1 MGSTAEQK
9 AKHTKVAFGV
19 IAGVFVVGVVV
30 LLVHLATRDLTVPV
44 TAGVPVKYS
53 HSGGGG
59 GAGSGQHG
67 VDGKHYWSKSKGW
80 KPDGSSTKIKAEDGK
95 DHFIEKHGRT
105 ALTQAKRACAAADT
119 CHAVSEDHTGKKAY
133 AWAALSGVEDGNHSI
148 ALVAGTDGHV
158 AKDVSAGE
166 VVTKVFFHNPAIT
179 TQKPVGTVIKEY
191 SGATELTV
199 QQAKADCAENY
210 KVCQAVVVET
220 DKTTTTMSD
229 ITAFVTVTLED
240 GETKTYYN
248 DKVDHLVPLSDLVAS
263 VNPTGATPIH
273 VGTAFTL
280 ESAKLACQADIDC
293 DVVLYSTD
301 KSTVSLWSNATTF
314 MADTDH
320 IQNMFCKPHVH
331 PAAIAAATPAPAPV
345 VGEAPGAETA
355 FIKPITNSNKI
366 GTTNLYLNLQAAL
379 DACKENEECD
389 LVLSTYGDEASASL
403 WGGSTAD
410 NPVTFET
417 DSTQRVF
424 CKTSVQGFANTA
436 ANVASTT
443 IGAAIGGVTIVT
455 DSATQLYATTTYA
468 THDEALQ
475 ACLDDTDC
483 DCVLTSSVV
492 TTTNDATL
500 WSNVDTFKTETTQQ
514 VYCKLLPGLQA
525 IAAA

>member
-220 DKTTTTMSD
+220 DKTTTMSD

-280 ESAKLACQADIDC
+280 ESAKLACLADIDC
-293 DVVLYSTD
+293 DVVLSSKD
-301 KSTVSLWSNATTF
+301 ELTVSLWSNATAF
-314 MADTDH
+314 GADTD
-320 IQNMFCKPHVH
+320 QNVFCKPHVH
-331 PAAIAAATPAPAPV
+331 PAAVKAATTPAVAV
-345 VGEAPGAETA
+345 ALGEAVS
-355 FIKPITNSNKI
+355 FIKPDP
-366 GTTNLYLNLQAAL
+366 AAYERIDTPGSYASVSL
-379 DACKENEECD
+379 AIEACSFNTECD
-389 LVLSTYGDEASASL
+389 LVLHTIDNEGDGSHWKYSDLTGAKVQFINDRATRVYCKPTYQAAAESFAAV
-403 WGGSTAD
+403 A
-410 NPVTFET
+410 
-417 DSTQRVF
+417 
-424 CKTSVQGFANTA
+424 ANTLGEA
-436 ANVASTT
+436 VIGITASGATKIEGTT
-443 IGAAIGGVTIVT
+443 YDTHDAAILACAGEPTCDFVQTGT
-455 DSATQLYATTTYA
+455 DTT
-468 THDEALQ
+468 
-475 ACLDDTDC
+475 
-483 DCVLTSSVV
+483 VLT
-492 TTTNDATL
+492 DATL
-500 WSNVDTFKTETTQQ
+500 WTGSATFTKNTAYQIYTKPNQQ
-514 VYCKLLPGLQA
+514 HAAEV
-525 IAAA
+525 AAAAL